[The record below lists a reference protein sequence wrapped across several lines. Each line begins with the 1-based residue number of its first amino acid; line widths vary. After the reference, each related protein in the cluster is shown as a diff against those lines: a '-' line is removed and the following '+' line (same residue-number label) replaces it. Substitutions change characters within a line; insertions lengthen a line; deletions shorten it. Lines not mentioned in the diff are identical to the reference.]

1 MRREPLRSP
10 GRLGPL
16 IRQVTRAPA
25 ARILLLSL
33 SLAAAGI
40 CLFDPAWGFS
50 SPADSASA
58 PPGSRATRLT
68 VEQAEQD
75 ASANIRVIRD
85 LTYAAVDDKA
95 LLLDLYLPSEQT
107 GPYPLIVWVHGGGWR
122 SGSKENPRLA
132 LTMVSRGYAV
142 ASINYRLSHEAIF
155 PAQIQDVKA
164 AIRWLRAN
172 AAAWDLDPD
181 RIGAWGSSAG
191 GHLVALLGTSAGVD
205 LFEQVGD
212 HQDQSSRV
220 QAVVDFY
227 GPIDFLQMD
236 SMLGRRNQWHSSP
249 SSSVSLFLGGPA
261 LQNREKAL
269 AASPLSY
276 ITPDDPPFLIV
287 HGKEDRIV
295 PYQQSVLFYEALRR
309 AGIEATLIL
318 LSEAGHGGP
327 AFNDPQLLDQVASF
341 FDRHLREVRP
351 RAGEVAP
358 SE

>member
-95 LLLDLYLPSEQT
+95 LLLDLYL
-107 GPYPLIVWVHGGGWR
+107 
-122 SGSKENPRLA
+122 
-132 LTMVSRGYAV
+132 
-142 ASINYRLSHEAIF
+142 
-155 PAQIQDVKA
+155 
-164 AIRWLRAN
+164 
-172 AAAWDLDPD
+172 
-181 RIGAWGSSAG
+181 
-191 GHLVALLGTSAGVD
+191 
-205 LFEQVGD
+205 
-212 HQDQSSRV
+212 
-220 QAVVDFY
+220 
-227 GPIDFLQMD
+227 
-236 SMLGRRNQWHSSP
+236 
-249 SSSVSLFLGGPA
+249 
-261 LQNREKAL
+261 
-269 AASPLSY
+269 
-276 ITPDDPPFLIV
+276 
-287 HGKEDRIV
+287 
-295 PYQQSVLFYEALRR
+295 ALRR

-318 LSEAGHGGP
+318 LPEAGHGGP

-341 FDRHLREVRP
+341 FDRHLRQVRP